1 VRHPQG
7 FGVSASLV
15 RDQEVGG
22 SNPLAPTIFQGFK
35 LRGSEGMSPPQ
46 RTGAFCRIP
55 GVLGST
61 RPNQFLQSQR
71 TVRESVSQ
79 LRPVPSGLRVQ
90 KSVSGGNTSVY
101 IFSGSKVIAEYDNG
115 AAPANPSREY
125 IYSGGT
131 LLAKV
136 DSTGTYYYHQDHLS
150 NRVVTDAS
158 GNVLAELGHFPF
170 GESWYNGSGDKLMF
184 TTYERDAETGND
196 YAQARQYVNGIARFS
211 SLDPLSG
218 DISDPQSLNRY
229 SYVRNMPVMMVDP
242 TGMWTCLPAAS
253 NTDDKQWAEGDFK
266 EYLVSEEEADPPQNS
281 CSYGWGL
288 GGGGVGLD
296 GVDITD
302 YSGGGMGYFP
312 LNSGS
317 GVGES
322 IIAATTPMNV
332 GGWYSEN
339 GDWTH
344 VVVDFVFLGY
354 FSMGGQADGRGGGGG
369 EVPGGA
375 PCSGLLA
382 ASNPLCSPPPKPANY
397 DECVALERQDPARY
411 AFVGANLPAATNIAA
426 NLNTNVAYILGLSS
440 LESSDGRS
448 TIALTHGNF
457 FGLTVGTQFT
467 GTTGPPYVTSD
478 GRRFGTYSTGFAG
491 SGASFA
497 GSTHGS
503 RVSGALSP
511 AAFAAGLTHGT
522 PRLGAFNSQSGYAG
536 ELTARIASITPF
548 IPCF

>member
-1 VRHPQG
+1 
-7 FGVSASLV
+7 
-15 RDQEVGG
+15 
-22 SNPLAPTIFQGFK
+22 
-35 LRGSEGMSPPQ
+35 MSPPQ

-302 YSGGGMGYFP
+302 DSGGGMGFFP
-312 LNSGS
+312 LSSGS

-322 IIAATTPMNV
+322 IIAATTPIPVN
-332 GGWYSEN
+332 GLSFGN
-339 GDWTH
+339 GDWWYH
-344 VVVDFVFLGY
+344 DFDFVFVGY
-354 FSMGGQADGRGGGGG
+354 FSMGDGQADGRGGGDVNFGHLIGQALVALLNPKCASLFGNLQNAVNSLANSTYSMYTPG
-369 EVPGGA
+369 EANPYPNRINIEQWKGAVNMLTSRDAIGATIYRNSTPGGIVFFTGYF
-375 PCSGLLA
+375 SGLA
-382 ASNPLCSPPPKPANY
+382 PG
-397 DECVALERQDPARY
+397 
-411 AFVGANLPAATNIAA
+411 FATTPDGFTQMTGFFHEQEHAA
-426 NLNTNVAYILGLSS
+426 NHNNAAD
-440 LESSDGRS
+440 ESPSADVQAINENCHPTPVEIQRPPIPS
-448 TIALTHGNF
+448 TL
-457 FGLTVGTQFT
+457 V
-467 GTTGPPYVTSD
+467 PP
-478 GRRFGTYSTGFAG
+478 
-491 SGASFA
+491 
-497 GSTHGS
+497 
-503 RVSGALSP
+503 
-511 AAFAAGLTHGT
+511 
-522 PRLGAFNSQSGYAG
+522 
-536 ELTARIASITPF
+536 E
-548 IPCF
+548 